1 MSGRNNRNLNDG
13 ALTFIAVMI
22 VAIFAMPLVGGYL
35 LLSGKNKALGG
46 ALLVSGIIIWVA
58 LGVNS

>member
-46 ALLVSGIIIWVA
+46 ALLVIGIIIWVA